1 MPADDARLPTD
12 VPEATARVGAIFG
25 LASLPHFDATVSTL
39 LALAIVG
46 AVVGAIVALAVAIV
60 REVRND
66 TVFLEPIDVPGDL
79 ARRGFHPAVVASLL
93 LDCARP
99 LQRATSGERRR
110 RPLENISALA
120 DLQIPGGRLSTRAI
134 ARYARALFGRPATSI
149 RGAITRGADGY
160 SLRLWLNGRAIE
172 PVGGERAGAP
182 TIETVLQHGAE
193 DLLQAVDPF
202 SLASYYHLGPEAGG
216 PDYPNTLRLIR
227 LVLRN
232 GSAEDRGWA
241 LGLWGTVLI
250 VQGRFDEAIDKQR
263 ASVRAHHPVASSV
276 ALANLALLLT
286 QRGKSDDARAEIER
300 VAARRPIAAEN
311 LTAAGIAYAFLADWA
326 RAAKMGERAVRL
338 APKRAEALVQLGYAL
353 GGLHRHNEAVEVL
366 ARAHRLKPE
375 LNWAEFMLAWQ
386 LSLAGRI
393 DEARAV
399 ANDAVARIPN
409 GFHQQM
415 ALAFVQLACGEYKAA
430 RESFS
435 IADHAFSHYEVCKT
449 GWGDALL
456 ADGEPDAAIEKY
468 REAIAENERTS
479 TAWLGWGRAL
489 SRLGR
494 HVQAIEKFER
504 AASWDPR
511 DPAIYRAWA
520 EALEAL
526 GRTDK
531 AAGKR
536 RRAAEIERTNGH
548 DAADTVSPSTV
559 PRARLS
565 AVR

>member
-1 MPADDARLPTD
+1 MSADGARVSTD
-12 VPEATARVGAIFG
+12 VPEATARVGAMFG
-25 LASLPHFDATVSTL
+25 LVSLPNFDAMVSTL
-39 LALAIVG
+39 FALAIVG
-46 AVVGAIVALAVAIV
+46 AVVALAAAIV

-66 TVFLEPIDVPGDL
+66 TVFLEPVDVPGEL
-79 ARRGFHPAVVASLL
+79 ARRGFHPAVVANLL
-93 LDCARP
+93 LDCARL

-110 RPLENISALA
+110 RPLENVSALA
-120 DLQIPGGRLSTRAI
+120 DLQLPGGRVSTRAI
-134 ARYARALFGRPATSI
+134 VRYARSLFGRPATSI
-149 RGAITRGADGY
+149 RGAVTRGTDGY
-160 SLRLWLNGRAIE
+160 TLRLWLNGRVVE

-182 TIETVLQHGAE
+182 TIEAVLQNGAE

-216 PDYPNTLRLIR
+216 PDYPNTLRLIH
-227 LVLRN
+227 LVLRSGN
-232 GSAEDRGWA
+232 DEDRGWA

-250 VQGRFDEAIDKQR
+250 VQGRLDEAIDKQR

-286 QRGKSDDARAEIER
+286 QRGKGDDARAEIER
-300 VAARRPIAAEN
+300 VAALRPIAAEN
-311 LTAAGIAYAFLADWA
+311 LSAAGIAYAFLAEWE

-338 APKRAEALVQLGYAL
+338 APKRAEAYVQLGYAL
-353 GGLHRHNEAVEVL
+353 GGLHRHNEAVDVL
-366 ARAHRLKPE
+366 RRAHRLKPE

-409 GFHQQM
+409 GFHQRM
-415 ALAFVQLACGEYKAA
+415 ALAFVQLAGGERAAA

-435 IADHAFSHYEVCKT
+435 IADHAFPHYEICKA

-456 ADGEPDAAIEKY
+456 ADGEPDGAIEKY
-468 REAIAENERTS
+468 REAIVENERTS
-479 TAWLGWGRAL
+479 MAWLGWGRAL

-494 HVQAIEKFER
+494 HAQALEKFER
-504 AASWDPR
+504 AARWDPR

-520 EALEAL
+520 DTLDAL
-526 GRTDK
+526 GRADK

-548 DAADTVSPSTV
+548 DAADTVTHTPAA
-559 PRARLS
+559 RAPLS